1 MPYFTTK
8 DGCRLYYE
16 MQGLASSK
24 PVVVFLNGTL
34 QDTRYWKPH
43 AHALKEHF
51 RVLRYDARAQGKSDL
66 GREGLTLGGHAADL
80 SALLDHLGIDK
91 AHLVGLS
98 HGAKVALASAA
109 ISPEQIAHLVLCSIG
124 AEATCRA
131 RYIVRSWLQVL
142 KRSGLEA
149 MVWVSLPL
157 VFGEVFLKQK
167 ERILDSIVKAIV
179 ARNTEEALIAQLEA
193 MAVYPPLFQ
202 IVRNVDA
209 PCLIISASD
218 DPLVTEE
225 GARELAGLC
234 RGHHEHMVGIGH
246 SIPAEAPEW
255 LNKTILAF
263 LWSDARL
270 VREKLSLH

>member
-1 MPYFTTK
+1 MPYFTTI

-16 MQGLASSK
+16 IKGLASSK

-34 QDTRYWKPH
+34 QDTLYWKPH
-43 AHALKEHF
+43 AHALTEHF
-51 RVLRYDARAQGKSDL
+51 QVLRYDARAQGQSDS
-66 GREGLTLGGHAADL
+66 GRERLTLEGHAADL
-80 SALLDHLGIDK
+80 SALLNHLGIEK

-98 HGAKVALASAA
+98 HGARVALAFAS
-109 ISPEQIAHLVLCSIG
+109 ISPQRIARLVLCSVS

-131 RYIVRSWLQVL
+131 RLIVRSWLKVL

-157 VFGEVFLKQK
+157 VFGEVFLRQK

-179 ARNTEEALIAQLEA
+179 ARNTEEGLIAQLEA
-193 MAVYPPLFQ
+193 MTAYPPLAQ
-202 IVRNVDA
+202 SVGNVHA
-209 PCLIISASD
+209 SCLIISASD

-234 RGHHEHMVGIGH
+234 RGQHEHITGIGH
-246 SIPAEAPEW
+246 SIAAEAPEW
-255 LNKTILAF
+255 FNKTVLAF
-263 LWSDARL
+263 LCSDA
-270 VREKLSLH
+270 

>member
-1 MPYFTTK
+1 MPYFTTR

-16 MQGLASSK
+16 TQGVASSK

-34 QDTRYWKPH
+34 QDTLYWKPH
-43 AHALKEHF
+43 AQALKEDF
-51 RVLRYDARAQGKSDL
+51 RVLRYDARAQGQSDL
-66 GREGLTLGGHAADL
+66 GQGELTLEGHAADL
-80 SALLDHLGIDK
+80 SQLLDHLGVEK

-98 HGAKVALASAA
+98 HGAKVALAYAA
-109 ISPEQIAHLVLCSIG
+109 ISPERIARLGLCSIG

-131 RYIVRSWLQVL
+131 RLIVRSWLQIL

-179 ARNTEEALIAQLEA
+179 ARNTEEGLIAQLEA
-193 MAVYPPLFQ
+193 MTAYPPLSQ
-202 IVRNVDA
+202 IVQNVHA

-234 RGHHEHMVGIGH
+234 SGRHEHIVEIGH
-246 SIPAEAPEW
+246 SIPAEAPE
-255 LNKTILAF
+255 LFNKTILEF

-270 VREKLSLH
+270 VREKMSLH